1 MFFKSKFKQF
11 EEWENEAQEEDK
23 IEYSWV
29 KKTFGKLYGDQN
41 KESRK
46 SSSEKDDAE
55 IYQEKRKNILTNETN
70 ENISSYKS
78 VVMKILKLN

>member
-1 MFFKSKFKQF
+1 LFKSKFKQY

-41 KESRK
+41 KECIK
-46 SSSEKDDAE
+46 SSSDKDDAE
-55 IYQEKRKNILTNETN
+55 IYQEKRMQILTNETK

-78 VVMKILKLN
+78 VVMKMLKLN

>member
-1 MFFKSKFKQF
+1 LFFKLKLKQF

-29 KKTFGKLYGDQN
+29 KKTFGKLYGDQS
-41 KESRK
+41 KESSK

-78 VVMKILKLN
+78 VVMKMLKLN